1 MHVSS
6 KKFWQKKDKRVVN
19 LLYKVRT
26 QHAVSFS
33 FCIVFLMSFDI
44 LKKCLKKLEKI
55 SFCKVLKINT
65 RLKKF
70 KFYVKKFLYLF
81 VGLEKC
87 TTFALAFGKQ
97 RGNAG

>member
-1 MHVSS
+1 MGT
-6 KKFWQKKDKRVVN
+6 R
-19 LLYKVRT
+19 R
-26 QHAVSFS
+26 AVSFS
-33 FCIVFLMSFDI
+33 FFYFKITCAFWTFEKT
-44 LKKCLKKLEKI
+44 LKKTQKI
-55 SFCKVLKINT
+55 SFCKVLKINA